1 MTNNLMYLQ
10 ARIKITELQEQERNM
25 TEVLISYDS
34 AISSGDASSLSEASL
49 REVTPTFSDPT
60 YLHIGP
66 SPTTSPKVTTHF
78 FDYFWHYIMYVFHEC
93 CILYDNIPGLH

>member
-1 MTNNLMYLQ
+1 
-10 ARIKITELQEQERNM
+10 M

-66 SPTTSPKVTTHF
+66 SPTTSPKVTIRL
-78 FDYFWHYIMYVFHEC
+78 FDDY
-93 CILYDNIPGLH
+93 

>member
-1 MTNNLMYLQ
+1 MTNHSMYLQ

-25 TEVLISYDS
+25 TEVLILYDS
-34 AISSGDASSLSEASL
+34 AISSGDASSLSESSL

-66 SPTTSPKVTTHF
+66 SPTTSPKVTFRFFNHF
-78 FDYFWHYIMYVFHEC
+78 LHCMVYV
-93 CILYDNIPGLH
+93 LHW